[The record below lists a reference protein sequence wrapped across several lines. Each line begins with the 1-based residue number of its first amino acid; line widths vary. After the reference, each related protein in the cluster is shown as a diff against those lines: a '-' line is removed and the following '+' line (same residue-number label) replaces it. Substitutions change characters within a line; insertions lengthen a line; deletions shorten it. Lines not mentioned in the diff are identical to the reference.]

1 MHELDTLVQHEYA
14 RKTVVAAAELPPALF
29 GQTMRYLRLFVSP
42 SAPQRALTMDRA
54 AVILDGLTQAIKAGK
69 VEARGRSWSAP
80 LTVWPVAFDAVFA
93 AADAG
98 TVKLPLKGNQYLF
111 GVIANQA
118 NGVEAKAEAVVE
130 EQRRAPVLVERERTA
145 VAAEA
150 RTEMPDYVKEA
161 LAKLTANKTLTTAI
175 NTVNPI
181 DPGPADPLLGQMA
194 RVNKGKWKG
203 KGGTIV
209 RVAGDL
215 VYVCIVFPRNGK
227 QVLEFNKKE
236 LDL

>member
-42 SAPQRALTMDRA
+42 NAPQRALTMDRA
-54 AVILDGLTQAIKAGK
+54 ALILDDLTQAIKAGK

-80 LTVWPVAFDAVFA
+80 MAIWPAAFEAVFA

-98 TVKLPLKGNQYLF
+98 TVKLPLKGNQYLY

-130 EQRRAPVLVERERTA
+130 EQRRAPVLVERER
-145 VAAEA
+145 AAE
-150 RTEMPDYVKEA
+150 PPSQSVDVLA
-161 LAKLTANKTLTTAI
+161 LLAGLKGTKSLTAAI
-175 NTVNPI
+175 NTVNPVATGPI
-181 DPGPADPLLGQMA
+181 DPLIGHMA
-194 RVNKGKWKG
+194 SVNKGKWKG

-209 RVAGDL
+209 RVAGEL
-215 VYVCIVFPRNGK
+215 VYLRIQFPRLGE

>member
-42 SAPQRALTMDRA
+42 NAPQRALTMDRA
-54 AVILDGLTQAIKAGK
+54 AVILDDLTQAIKAGK
-69 VEARGRSWSAP
+69 VEARGRGWSAP
-80 LTVWPVAFDAVFA
+80 LAVWPVAFEAVFA
-93 AADAG
+93 AAEAG
-98 TVKLPLKGNQYLF
+98 TVKLPLRDSRYLY

-118 NGVEAKAEAVVE
+118 NGVEAKAEAVSE
-130 EQRRAPVLVERERTA
+130 EQRRAPVLVERERAA
-145 VAAEA
+145 VDAEV
-150 RTEMPDYVKEA
+150 RTEMPDFVKEA
-161 LAKLTANKTLTTAI
+161 LAKLTGGKSLTAAI
-175 NTVNPI
+175 STTPVVAT
-181 DPGPADPLLGQMA
+181 GPVDPLLGQMA